1 MDDCADLEKILA
13 VAQKTLTEMEVQ
25 AAIYT
30 ESTIPAHL
38 KIQRNEKREE
48 VEALKARLK
57 AAQLEKENVQQS
69 AQVGMN
75 RQSPMRSRV
84 PDEHYIEQDAAKRLL
99 DLFERVLQQPE
110 GQPLLF
116 NICGIG
122 GVGKTTLLGRLRETH
137 TGNVV

>member
-99 DLFERVLQQPE
+99 DRFERVLQQPE
-110 GQPLLF
+110 GQPLL
-116 NICGIG
+116 NL
-122 GVGKTTLLGRLRETH
+122 V
-137 TGNVV
+137 